1 MPLYKLKCKACNKV
15 FEQISSV
22 NDRLNIRCECGGN
35 SEIMPNEKHIC
46 YKCGEEINH
55 PRHYYVYDKGKEIEI
70 CRGCKYEWDAST
82 AKIVS
87 NIFKPFWHPNL
98 DSKPVFIKS
107 KKHLKEESDKR
118 NFTSYY

>member
-1 MPLYKLKCKACNKV
+1 MPLYKLKCKSCNKV

-35 SEIMPNEKHIC
+35 SEIMIQPKSFHL
-46 YKCGEEINH
+46 
-55 PRHYYVYDKGKEIEI
+55 
-70 CRGCKYEWDAST
+70 
-82 AKIVS
+82 
-87 NIFKPFWHPNL
+87 FKPFFHPNL
-98 DSKPVFIKS
+98 DSKPVYIKN